1 MSFNPPSTTS
11 VYGVV
16 SSLLRPADGDRSER
30 SIRCQL
36 VYNPAAPSYT
46 LWVRSGIR
54 EAMSAALATELG
66 RPFEVNSDYWTLE
79 LKEVESL
86 LASANA

>member
-1 MSFNPPSTTS
+1 
-11 VYGVV
+11 
-16 SSLLRPADGDRSER
+16 
-30 SIRCQL
+30 
-36 VYNPAAPSYT
+36 
-46 LWVRSGIR
+46 
-54 EAMSAALATELG
+54 MSAALATELG

>member
-11 VYGVV
+11 VYGAV
-16 SSLLRPADGDRSER
+16 SSLLRSADGDRSER